1 MVQQRHS
8 RQLQRRLII
17 HARATPNQRPDGTA
31 VYSEDEDADD
41 FEVINR
47 KTVTTSTRSD
57 ARPWQDTQESLFI
70 YVGYHVLSYVSFRR
84 RD

>member
-1 MVQQRHS
+1 MSFPPASTASDHPCPRH
-8 RQLQRRLII
+8 
-17 HARATPNQRPDGTA
+17 AQRPDGTA
-31 VYSEDEDADD
+31 VYSEDEDAED